1 MRMFGC
7 LSEGAAL
14 DLLAVLSASELLV
27 VGLVFAGHKSTS
39 QFDSWALSQTNIS
52 GETSDLAG
60 NSFHTFFALNNSTVD
75 VIDTFYNIGHG
86 VNILARMS
94 LLSSARIYVYSGDG
108 GEKEGKASK
117 DQDRNEK
124 GSNVETA
131 LFAITSCPIV
141 IRRLIS
147 CSIASGRG
155 IVS

>member
-7 LSEGAAL
+7 LSEGAAF

-27 VGLVFAGHKSTS
+27 VGLVFAGHKSSS

-86 VNILARMS
+86 VNIISITLPSNACE
-94 LLSSARIYVYSGDG
+94 GNKG
-108 GEKEGKASK
+108 GEEEGETSQNKDPDNDGSK
-117 DQDRNEK
+117 VGQ
-124 GSNVETA
+124 
-131 LFAITSCPIV
+131 
-141 IRRLIS
+141 
-147 CSIASGRG
+147 
-155 IVS
+155 